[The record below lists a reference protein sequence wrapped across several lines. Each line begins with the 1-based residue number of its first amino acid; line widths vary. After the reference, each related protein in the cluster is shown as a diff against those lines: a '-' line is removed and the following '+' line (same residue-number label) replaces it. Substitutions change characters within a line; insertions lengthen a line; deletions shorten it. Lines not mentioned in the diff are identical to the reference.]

1 MLLYSYGVVIP
12 LLVLLSMAVQLL
24 CLRPSVGVVETL
36 VPLSPDH
43 ASNCVLLLLT
53 LLRLCIVSRD
63 ADIEGTY

>member
-1 MLLYSYGVVIP
+1 
-12 LLVLLSMAVQLL
+12 MAVQLL